1 MTITIDPFWM
11 GVISTI
17 GAEFIALVIYTV
29 ITIVKTRRNAS
40 N

>member
-1 MTITIDPFWM
+1 MTITIDPFWV

-17 GAEFIALVIYTV
+17 GAEFLALVIYAIV
-29 ITIVKTRRNAS
+29 TIIKTRRNAS

>member
-1 MTITIDPFWM
+1 MTITIDPFWA

-17 GAEFIALVIYTV
+17 GAEFLALIIYSI